1 MDTAAGM
8 DFFVSYTGADVAWAE
23 WIAVELERV
32 GYTTFCQVLDIRP
45 GQDFVHEMQRA
56 AETAARTIAVL
67 SPAYTRSEFGE
78 AEWRTALTGDPSGEQ
93 SRLIPVRVQVSSP
106 PGLLRSRVC
115 IDLFDCAEDVARAR
129 LLDGVGPAGPRPTTA
144 AFPGKQEERRV
155 AGAAAFPGRT
165 VEISNLPSR
174 NLAFT
179 GRDELLAT
187 LRERLREATVAEM
200 LPVEAVH
207 GLGGVGKT
215 ELITEFAHRYAG
227 DFDLVW
233 WIDAEQPTTAA
244 AALVHLAGR
253 LGVPVVANQEA
264 MINTLFD
271 LLRRRERWLLVYD
284 NAEQPQALN
293 GLLPP
298 GGRGSVLV
306 TSRWS
311 AWGQRAARL
320 RVDVLKRAES
330 VQLLSQRTG
339 LIDKD
344 DRALLSEVAELVGD
358 LPLALEEAAAYLEQ
372 TGTGVSD
379 YLLLLRERSTELF
392 GLDPNA
398 LAGSGPQADERRVA
412 TVWSVSLDRIRE
424 RAPAAE
430 AVMELF
436 AFLAPDIPRH
446 LAAEHL
452 DALPEPV
459 AAVVSDRLA
468 YDRVLA
474 ALGAYSLVELSAET
488 IRVHRLVQA
497 VVRTRLREG
506 EAATAEVA
514 VRLVRTAFPDDSW
527 EYPRW
532 SECARLLPHLLA
544 VCEHA
549 QRLNVAGGAAGWLL
563 DRVSMYMRGQG
574 LYRGA
579 LPLADFAVTITRTAL
594 GPSDAVTAS
603 RFDELARMQ
612 RELGDLAGARIHYER
627 AAQISEAAL
636 GPDHPAVGACRNGLG
651 NVLWALGDLRGA
663 RTQYERALHIGECAL
678 GADHPDVGTCCD
690 NLGSVLRDLGDLTGA
705 RAQFER
711 AVQISVCALGP
722 DHPDVGTRCDNLGS
736 VLRDLGDL
744 TGARAQFERALH
756 ISESV
761 LGPDHPDV
769 AMRRNN
775 LGEVLWAL
783 GDPRGART
791 EYEHALRISEA
802 ALGPDHPDIAS
813 WRSNLGAVLWFLGD
827 LTGALSQYKQAL
839 HIHEAAPGTGQPP
852 TETVRRALE

>member
-67 SPAYTRSEFGE
+67 SPAYSRSEFGE

-144 AFPGKQEERRV
+144 AFPGKQERGASLALRLPRQDSRDQQSAVSEPGFHRPRR
-155 AGAAAFPGRT
+155 
-165 VEISNLPSR
+165 
-174 NLAFT
+174 
-179 GRDELLAT
+179 LLAT

-344 DRALLSEVAELVGD
+344 DRLCSAKW
-358 LPLALEEAAAYLEQ
+358 
-372 TGTGVSD
+372 
-379 YLLLLRERSTELF
+379 RSW
-392 GLDPNA
+392 
-398 LAGSGPQADERRVA
+398 SGIFRWRWRRRPR
-412 TVWSVSLDRIRE
+412 TSNRP
-424 RAPAAE
+424 APACLITCFCCSARRSCSGS
-430 AVMELF
+430 
-436 AFLAPDIPRH
+436 IPTRW
-446 LAAEHL
+446 
-452 DALPEPV
+452 PGPGRRPT
-459 AAVVSDRLA
+459 S
-468 YDRVLA
+468 
-474 ALGAYSLVELSAET
+474 GAWRRSGRCRWTGSASG
-488 IRVHRLVQA
+488 
-497 VVRTRLREG
+497 LR
-506 EAATAEVA
+506 
-514 VRLVRTAFPDDSW
+514 
-527 EYPRW
+527 
-532 SECARLLPHLLA
+532 
-544 VCEHA
+544 
-549 QRLNVAGGAAGWLL
+549 
-563 DRVSMYMRGQG
+563 
-574 LYRGA
+574 
-579 LPLADFAVTITRTAL
+579 PLKR
-594 GPSDAVTAS
+594 
-603 RFDELARMQ
+603 
-612 RELGDLAGARIHYER
+612 
-627 AAQISEAAL
+627 
-636 GPDHPAVGACRNGLG
+636 
-651 NVLWALGDLRGA
+651 
-663 RTQYERALHIGECAL
+663 
-678 GADHPDVGTCCD
+678 
-690 NLGSVLRDLGDLTGA
+690 
-705 RAQFER
+705 
-711 AVQISVCALGP
+711 
-722 DHPDVGTRCDNLGS
+722 
-736 VLRDLGDL
+736 
-744 TGARAQFERALH
+744 
-756 ISESV
+756 
-761 LGPDHPDV
+761 
-769 AMRRNN
+769 
-775 LGEVLWAL
+775 
-783 GDPRGART
+783 
-791 EYEHALRISEA
+791 
-802 ALGPDHPDIAS
+802 
-813 WRSNLGAVLWFLGD
+813 
-827 LTGALSQYKQAL
+827 
-839 HIHEAAPGTGQPP
+839 
-852 TETVRRALE
+852 